1 MMHIVTAVPLAEIIS
16 VDLFGK
22 RLAPG
27 SGAAFIVLVAFLVS
41 YLAIRTSARMT
52 RSVSWW
58 PGGVESGGVH
68 YHHLVW
74 GILLMLLCGFLAFA
88 APLAAPW
95 WHLVAIGFGIGA
107 GFTLD
112 EFALWVRLEDVY
124 WSEEGRSSFD
134 AVVATVAF
142 GLLVVIGTR
151 PFGLDDPTSI
161 TVTAGTVA
169 VIGGLALVCFAKG
182 RVVLGVIGIFVPFVA
197 LVAALRLARPSSPWA
212 KSLYKDEKLERA
224 RRRFADDRPLVR
236 TGRRVGDLIAGA
248 PSNEE

>member
-1 MMHIVTAVPLAEIIS
+1 MMHGMSWVPFAEIIS

-22 RLAPG
+22 RLEPG
-27 SGAAFIVLVAFLVS
+27 SGTAFIVLVSFLIS
-41 YLAIRTSARMT
+41 WLAIRTSARMT

-74 GILLMLLCGFLAFA
+74 GILLMMFCGFLAFA
-88 APLAAPW
+88 TPLVAPW

-107 GFTLD
+107 GFTID

-124 WSEEGRSSFD
+124 WTEEGRSSFD

-142 GLLVVIGTR
+142 GLAVVLGTR

-161 TVTAGTVA
+161 TVTAVSVA
-169 VIGGLALVCFAKG
+169 VIGSLAIVCFAKG
-182 RVVLGVIGIFVPFVA
+182 RVVFGIIWIFIPLVA
-197 LVAALRLARPSSPWA
+197 LVIAFRLGRPTSPWA
-212 KSLYKDEKLERA
+212 KSFYDDAKLARA
-224 RRRFADDRPLVR
+224 THRYATDRPMVSAQ
-236 TGRRVGDLIAGA
+236 RRVGDLIAGA

>member
-1 MMHIVTAVPLAEIIS
+1 M
-16 VDLFGK
+16 
-22 RLAPG
+22 
-27 SGAAFIVLVAFLVS
+27 
-41 YLAIRTSARMT
+41 
-52 RSVSWW
+52 
-58 PGGVESGGVH
+58 
-68 YHHLVW
+68 
-74 GILLMLLCGFLAFA
+74 
-88 APLAAPW
+88 
-95 WHLVAIGFGIGA
+95 
-107 GFTLD
+107 
-112 EFALWVRLEDVY
+112 Y

-161 TVTAGTVA
+161 TVTAISVT
-169 VIGGLALVCFAKG
+169 VIGGLAMVSFAKG

-197 LVAALRLARPSSPWA
+197 LVAALRLARPSSLWA

>member
-1 MMHIVTAVPLAEIIS
+1 MMHVVTAAPFAEIIS

-22 RLAPG
+22 RLEPG
-27 SGAAFIVLVAFLVS
+27 PGAGFIVLIAFLVS

-88 APLAAPW
+88 APLEAPW
-95 WHLVAIGFGIGA
+95 WHAVAIGFGIGA
-107 GFTLD
+107 GFALD

-124 WSEEGRSSFD
+124 WTEEGRSSFD

-142 GLLVVIGTR
+142 GVLVVLGTR

-161 TVTAGTVA
+161 TVTAVSVA
-169 VIGGLALVCFAKG
+169 VIGALAIVCFAKG
-182 RVVLGVIGIFVPFVA
+182 RVVFGIIAIFIPLA
-197 LVAALRLARPSSPWA
+197 ALLVAPRLARPSSPWA
-212 KSLYKDEKLERA
+212 KFLYKDEKLERA
-224 RRRFADDRPLVR
+224 KRRFADDRPLVSAQ
-236 TGRRVGDLIAGA
+236 RRVGDLIAGA
-248 PSNEE
+248 PSQED

>member
-1 MMHIVTAVPLAEIIS
+1 
-16 VDLFGK
+16 
-22 RLAPG
+22 
-27 SGAAFIVLVAFLVS
+27 
-41 YLAIRTSARMT
+41 MT
-52 RSVSWW
+52 RSVAWW

-161 TVTAGTVA
+161 TVTAASVA
-169 VIGGLALVCFAKG
+169 LIGGLALVCFAKG
-182 RVVLGVIGIFVPFVA
+182 RVPARRDRDLRPA
-197 LVAALRLARPSSPWA
+197 RRPRPRLAPRPPELA
-212 KSLYKDEKLERA
+212 VGEVPLQGREARRA
-224 RRRFADDRPLVR
+224 RRRFADDRPLAR
-236 TGRRVGDLIAGA
+236 TGRRVGD
-248 PSNEE
+248 